1 MINQNL
7 EILNKI
13 FFTEPQ
19 MLVEKYNEIDEA
31 TKKYV
36 EIKITNLKDDELQE
50 YLIKNQNKLLDIVTL
65 FVSYNLQLKSID
77 IHKVK

>member
-13 FFTEPQ
+13 FFTEPL

-50 YLIKNQNKLLDIVTL
+50 YLIKNQNKLLDI
-65 FVSYNLQLKSID
+65 LQ
-77 IHKVK
+77 

>member
-13 FFTEPQ
+13 FFTKPQ

-50 YLIKNQNKLLDIVTL
+50 YLIKNQNKLLDI
-65 FVSYNLQLKSID
+65 LQ
-77 IHKVK
+77 

>member
-31 TKKYV
+31 TKK
-36 EIKITNLKDDELQE
+36 LS
-50 YLIKNQNKLLDIVTL
+50 LIHI
-65 FVSYNLQLKSID
+65 
-77 IHKVK
+77 

>member
-13 FFTEPQ
+13 FFTELQ

-36 EIKITNLKDDELQE
+36 EIKITNLKDEELQE
-50 YLIKNQNKLLDIVTL
+50 YLIKNQNKLLDI
-65 FVSYNLQLKSID
+65 LQ
-77 IHKVK
+77 

>member
-19 MLVEKYNEIDEA
+19 MLVEKYNERDEA

-50 YLIKNQNKLLDIVTL
+50 YLIKNQNKLLDI
-65 FVSYNLQLKSID
+65 LQ
-77 IHKVK
+77 

>member
-1 MINQNL
+1 MINQNS

-13 FFTEPQ
+13 FFTELQ

-36 EIKITNLKDDELQE
+36 EIKITNLKDEELQE
-50 YLIKNQNKLLDIVTL
+50 YLMKNQNKLLETL
-65 FVSYNLQLKSID
+65 Q
-77 IHKVK
+77 

>member
-13 FFTEPQ
+13 FFTEPP

-50 YLIKNQNKLLDIVTL
+50 YLIKNQNKLLDI
-65 FVSYNLQLKSID
+65 LQ
-77 IHKVK
+77 

>member
-36 EIKITNLKDDELQE
+36 EIKITNLNQSIVQSFSMRKS
-50 YLIKNQNKLLDIVTL
+50 IKNHIY
-65 FVSYNLQLKSID
+65 F
-77 IHKVK
+77 

>member
-36 EIKITNLKDDELQE
+36 EIKIANLKDDELQE
-50 YLIKNQNKLLDIVTL
+50 YLIKNQNKLLDI
-65 FVSYNLQLKSID
+65 LQ
-77 IHKVK
+77 

>member
-13 FFTEPQ
+13 FFTEPK

-50 YLIKNQNKLLDIVTL
+50 YLIKNQNKLLDI
-65 FVSYNLQLKSID
+65 LQ
-77 IHKVK
+77 

>member
-19 MLVEKYNEIDEA
+19 MLVEKYNKIDEA

-50 YLIKNQNKLLDIVTL
+50 YLIKNQNKLLDI
-65 FVSYNLQLKSID
+65 LQ
-77 IHKVK
+77 

>member
-19 MLVEKYNEIDEA
+19 MLVEKYHEIDEA

-50 YLIKNQNKLLDIVTL
+50 YLIKNQNKLLDI
-65 FVSYNLQLKSID
+65 LQ
-77 IHKVK
+77 

>member
-19 MLVEKYNEIDEA
+19 MLVEKYNEIYEA

-50 YLIKNQNKLLDIVTL
+50 YLIKNQNKLLDI
-65 FVSYNLQLKSID
+65 LQ
-77 IHKVK
+77 

>member
-1 MINQNL
+1 MCSNDFSIVVVCKKELKNLINQNL

-50 YLIKNQNKLLDIVTL
+50 YLIKNQNKLLDI
-65 FVSYNLQLKSID
+65 LQ
-77 IHKVK
+77 